1 MYYKSLYRKSFIKP
15 PEGGGGGYFFKPTW
29 GGLIETELIWEEGAL
44 LQLEKTMVSVLR
56 KELEYKVEKLKYKK
70 VEHHAAEDQNQI
82 RTSSW

>member
-56 KELEYKVEKLKYKK
+56 KELEYKVVKVKYKK
-70 VEHHAAEDQNQI
+70 VGGHAAEDQNQI
-82 RTSSW
+82 QTSSW